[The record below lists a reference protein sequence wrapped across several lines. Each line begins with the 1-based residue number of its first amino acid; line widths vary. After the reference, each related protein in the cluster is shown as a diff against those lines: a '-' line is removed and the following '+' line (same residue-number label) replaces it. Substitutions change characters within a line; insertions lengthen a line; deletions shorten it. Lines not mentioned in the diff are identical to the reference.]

1 MRLLVVEDNEELGR
15 LLVNGMRGAGFDAD
29 FVASASEARAALMTT
44 QFTAVVLDL
53 GLPDCDGLHVLREI
67 RSHGNF
73 VPVVVLT
80 ARASVAD
87 RVRGL
92 EAGAD
97 DYLAKPFALEEL
109 VARLRAVLRRP
120 GQLLGSSLQVGNML
134 FDTGSR
140 QLTID
145 NAPRVLSARECAVL
159 ELLMRREGRIVP
171 KKLLE
176 DQIFGLSGE
185 GGPNAIEVYIYRLR
199 KQLSEWKAK
208 VHIQT
213 VRGVGYLIAEE
224 E

>member
-1 MRLLVVEDNEELGR
+1 MRLLVIEDNSELGE
-15 LLVNGMRGAGFDAD
+15 LLVSGLRRAGFDAD
-29 FVASASEARAALMTT
+29 FVTSASEARAALSTT
-44 QFTAVVLDL
+44 QFTAIVLDL
-53 GLPDCDGLHVLREI
+53 GLPDCDGLQVLREI
-67 RSHGNF
+67 RARGNF

-80 ARASVAD
+80 ARAGVAD
-87 RVRGL
+87 RVKGL

-109 VARLRAVLRRP
+109 VARLHAVLRRP
-120 GQLLGSSLQVGNML
+120 GQLLGSSLRVGNMV

-145 NAPRVLSARECAVL
+145 DKPRMLSARECAVL

-171 KKLLE
+171 KKVLE

-185 GGPNAIEVYIYRLR
+185 GGPNAIEVYVYRLR

-208 VHIQT
+208 VQIQT
-213 VRGVGYLIAEE
+213 VRGVGYLIGEE